1 MDEQATFETRAV
13 VGSRRAGWNRLA
25 IAIPVLALAALVWAG
40 ANGGQSPQQVATAT
54 DAVAA
59 VVPSPSRDT
68 RGAPQYPTQ
77 ALGLKVRRLNEIEPS
92 GLSRDQVVAI
102 SGWYETTAITGCPPL
117 SDIYRPQPGAELN
130 IAVDSWS
137 YCDRFGVLYARD
149 PLDTRTL
156 MYDINDGSLEIGLG
170 AVDVT
175 VTTGVVVPPAL
186 ETVGATAAPVVVLA
200 HFVPSDKP
208 CPVPISCPQELVVDH
223 LAWAVGLSRAD
234 SN

>member
-1 MDEQATFETRAV
+1 MDEQASFETRAV
-13 VGSRRAGWNRLA
+13 VGPRRAGWNRLA
-25 IAIPVLALAALVWAG
+25 IAVPVLTLAAMVWAG

-54 DAVAA
+54 DAIAA
-59 VVPSPSRDT
+59 VVPSPSLDT

-77 ALGLKVRRLNEIEPS
+77 ALGLKVRPLNEIEPN
-92 GLSRDQVVAI
+92 GLSRDEVVAI

-149 PLDTRTL
+149 PLDKRPL
-156 MYDINDGSLEIGLG
+156 MYNLDASSMGLA

-200 HFVPSDKP
+200 HFVPSGKP

-223 LAWAVGLSRAD
+223 LAWAAGL
-234 SN
+234 

>member
-1 MDEQATFETRAV
+1 MDERASFETRAV
-13 VGSRRAGWNRLA
+13 IGPRRAGWKRLV
-25 IAIPVLALAALVWAG
+25 IAIPVLTLVAMVWAG

-59 VVPSPSRDT
+59 VVPSPSLDS
-68 RGAPQYPTQ
+68 RGALQYPTQ
-77 ALGLKVRRLNEIEPS
+77 ALGLKVRPLNEIEPS
-92 GLSRDQVVAI
+92 GLSRDEVVAI

-137 YCDRFGVLYARD
+137 YCDRFGVLNARD

-156 MYDINDGSLEIGLG
+156 MYDINDGALEIGLA

-200 HFVPSDKP
+200 HFVPSGKP

-223 LAWAVGLSRAD
+223 LAWAAGL
-234 SN
+234 

>member
-1 MDEQATFETRAV
+1 MDEQATFETQAV
-13 VGSRRAGWNRLA
+13 IGSRRAGWNRLA
-25 IAIPVLALAALVWAG
+25 IVIPVLTLAAMVWVG

-59 VVPSPSRDT
+59 VVPSPSLDT

-77 ALGLKVRRLNEIEPS
+77 TLGLKVKRLNEIDPL
-92 GLSRDQVVAI
+92 GLRRDEVVAI

-149 PLDTRTL
+149 PLDPRPL
-156 MYDINDGSLEIGLG
+156 LYHVVDGSMGLA

-186 ETVGATAAPVVVLA
+186 EKVGATAAPVVVLA
-200 HFVPSDKP
+200 HFVPSGKP

-223 LAWAVGLSRAD
+223 LAWAPGL
-234 SN
+234 

>member
-1 MDEQATFETRAV
+1 MDEQASFETRAV
-13 VGSRRAGWNRLA
+13 VGPRRASWNRLT
-25 IAIPVLALAALVWAG
+25 IAIPVLTLVAMVWAG

-54 DAVAA
+54 DAVTA
-59 VVPSPSRDT
+59 VVPSPSLDSRD
-68 RGAPQYPTQ
+68 APQYPTQ
-77 ALGLKVRRLNEIEPS
+77 ALGLPVRRLNEIEPS
-92 GLSRDQVVAI
+92 GISRAQVVAI
-102 SGWYETTAITGCPPL
+102 SGWYETTAITDCPPL

-156 MYDINDGSLEIGLG
+156 MYDIQDGSMDIGLA
-170 AVDVT
+170 AVDFT
-175 VTTGVVVPPAL
+175 VITGVVVPAAL

-200 HFVPSDKP
+200 HFVPSGKP

-223 LAWAVGLSRAD
+223 LAWADGL
-234 SN
+234 